1 MIRGLVL
8 LAAAV
13 AGCADPVVEMSLRMP
28 AADSGASFDTSCVS
42 AIEVYAYGNDYPN
55 SPNDFTRDCMDLS
68 DPAATFSEIRSEMLG
83 NFDLRI
89 PSSGLASIE
98 VYGHV
103 GACEDNWD
111 QFPPDMMFYGGARY
125 SGDNQITIPLE
136 GMVSCAMQAIA
147 VRPVD
152 VLALAA
158 NPADCAAAALP
169 DSTDPDDGF
178 VDLGQITTTMD
189 GPVWFGGNRTYAK
202 LSGGL
207 ASLSARMTASKH
219 ACIGVSAYSGDL
231 DTTSCMIQ
239 NPSKLCAATGQWE
252 VGTMDW
258 MVAES
263 LIDPAKA
270 ASWDTAIIGSVW
282 VTTPTKGA
290 VQGARVTVD
299 PDLGE
304 VQYVEP
310 GATVTRNLTG
320 TGKSGLFVL
329 YTDSIVDVTISG
341 GGANRTVRLGA
352 DPDVIATSL
361 VVLQ

>member
-1 MIRGLVL
+1 VIRGLVL
-8 LAAAV
+8 LAAAA

-28 AADSGASFDTSCVS
+28 DADSGAAFDTSCVR
-42 AIEVYAYGNDYPN
+42 AIEVYAYGNDFPN
-55 SPNDFTRDCMDLS
+55 SPLDFTRDCIDLT

-89 PSSGLASIE
+89 PESGLSMIE

-111 QFPPDMMFYGGARY
+111 EFPPDMMFYGGARY
-125 SGDNQITIPLE
+125 GGDNQITIPLE
-136 GMVSCAMQAIA
+136 GMVSCAMQTIS
-147 VRPVD
+147 VRPLD

-158 NPADCAAAALP
+158 NPADCAAAAMP
-169 DSTDPDDGF
+169 DSADPDDGF
-178 VDLGQITTTMD
+178 VDLGQITSTMD
-189 GPVWFGGNRTYAK
+189 GPVWFGGDRTYAK
-202 LSGGL
+202 VTGGL
-207 ASLSARMTASKH
+207 AAMQARMTSSKH
-219 ACIGVSAYSGDL
+219 ACVGVSAYSGNL
-231 DTTSCMIQ
+231 DTTSCMIPNQ
-239 NPSKLCAATGQWE
+239 SKLCGAGQWE

-270 ASWDTAIIGSVW
+270 ANWSTAIIGSVW
-282 VTTPTKGA
+282 VSAPTKGP
-290 VQGARVTVD
+290 VQGAKVTVD

-310 GATVTRNLTG
+310 GAVVTRNLTG
-320 TGKSGLFVL
+320 TGTKGLFVL

-341 GGANRTVRLGA
+341 AGATRSVRLGA

>member
-28 AADSGASFDTSCVS
+28 DADTGASFDTSCVRS
-42 AIEVYAYGNDYPN
+42 IDVYAYGNDFPN
-55 SPNDFTRDCMDLS
+55 SPLDKTRDCIDLTE
-68 DPAATFSEIRSEMLG
+68 PAATFSEIRREMLG

-89 PSSGLASIE
+89 PPNGLSEIE

-103 GACEDNWD
+103 GACEDNWE
-111 QFPPDMMFYGGARY
+111 QVPPDMMFYGAASY

-136 GMVSCAMQAIA
+136 GMVSCAMQTVS
-147 VRPVD
+147 VRPID

-158 NPADCAAAALP
+158 NPADCAAAALA
-169 DSTDPDDGF
+169 DSADDSDGY
-178 VDLGQITTTMD
+178 VDLGQIMTTMD
-189 GPVWFGGNRTYAK
+189 GPAWFGGDRTYAK
-202 LSGGL
+202 LAGGL
-207 ASLSARMTASKH
+207 ASMQARMTASKH
-219 ACIGVSAYSGDL
+219 ACVGVSAYSGNQ

-239 NPSKLCAATGQWE
+239 NQAKLCGAGQWE

-258 MVAES
+258 MIAES

-270 ASWDTAIIGSVW
+270 ANWSTAIIGSVW
-282 VTTPTKGA
+282 VSAPTKGA
-290 VQGARVTVD
+290 VSGARVTVD

-320 TGKSGLFVL
+320 TGTSGLFVL

-341 GGANRTVRLGA
+341 GGGSRTVRLGG

>member
-8 LAAAV
+8 LAAAM
-13 AGCADPVVEMSLRMP
+13 AGCADPVIEMSLRMP
-28 AADSGASFDTSCVS
+28 DADGGASFDTSCVTT
-42 AIEVYAYGNDYPN
+42 IEVYAYGNDYPN
-55 SPNDFTRDCMDLS
+55 SPVDFTRDCIDLTES
-68 DPAATFSEIRSEMLG
+68 AATFSEIRSKMLG

-103 GACEDNWD
+103 GACEDSWD
-111 QFPPDMMFYGGARY
+111 EFPPDMMFYGGARY

-136 GMVSCAMQAIA
+136 GMVSCTMQPIT
-147 VRPVD
+147 VRPID

-158 NPADCAAAALP
+158 NPADCAATALA
-169 DSTDPDDGF
+169 DGAEDNDAY
-178 VDLGQITTTMD
+178 VDFGQIVTTMD
-189 GPVWFGGNRTYAK
+189 GPYWFGGETTYGE
-202 LSGGL
+202 LMGGI
-207 ASLSARMTASKH
+207 ANLSARVTASKH
-219 ACIGVSAYSGDL
+219 ACVGVSAYSGYQ
-231 DTTSCMIQ
+231 DTSTCWIQ
-239 NPSKLCAATGQWE
+239 NPSKLCGGTNHE

-258 MVAES
+258 RVAET

-270 ASWDTAIIGSVW
+270 ANWGTAIIGSVW
-282 VTTPTKGA
+282 VSAPTKA
-290 VQGARVTVD
+290 PVQGARVTVD

-310 GATVTRNLTG
+310 GATVVRNLTG
-320 TGKSGLFVL
+320 TGTKGLFVL
-329 YTDSIVDVTISG
+329 YTDSIVDVTIA
-341 GGANRTVRLGA
+341 GAGASRAVRLGA